1 MHLKVTVHDEATFYF
16 SISVYCFNYFQFN
29 LNYNLDNKSKNMDIL
44 ALQQLASQAK
54 SRSIFSLFANK
65 AAIRVE
71 QYSTSV
77 DGLYLD
83 FSKQNISNDEMS
95 ELFKLAETSNLKE
108 KINAQFSG
116 EMINNTEKRAVLH
129 TVLRAPDEIKRK
141 VLGTQAEEVI
151 TTEQYMAE
159 IVDDISSGKLRS
171 ASGKKFTDVIAIGIG
186 GSYYGVKVSL
196 SALEHYR
203 DLSLAVHVI
212 ANVDGGALEEK
223 LKKLNYETTLV
234 VVISKT
240 FTTQETLLNAKAV
253 KQWMLSCVSVEDPN
267 IGNTSPIIEKQWFA
281 VSSNIEAAKKF
292 GMSEKHI
299 LPMWDWVGGRFSI
312 WSAVGLPLALA
323 IGNDNFNKLKQGAYE
338 MDMHFKTTDFKH
350 NMPVIMAL
358 LGIWNR
364 NALEYPTLAILP
376 YAHSLRALPGY
387 LQQTDMESNGK
398 SVSKSGDK
406 LSWLTAPVV
415 FGQEGTNGQHAFM
428 QLMHQSDDIIPT
440 DFIVA
445 LKGRSQYTENHK
457 VLVANCFA
465 QSEALMQGKTLAQVK
480 AELLESG
487 YTSKE
492 VERLAPHKTMKGNT
506 PSNTLVMDQLTPES
520 MGALLALYEH
530 KIFVQG
536 VLWQVNSFD
545 QWGVELGKQL
555 GTRVLSVMDGG
566 KDDTLSA
573 SSQSLIARFKAGDNS
588 KKNR

>member
-1 MHLKVTVHDEATFYF
+1 MNIQKLT
-16 SISVYCFNYFQFN
+16 S
-29 LNYNLDNKSKNMDIL
+29 L
-44 ALQQLASQAK
+44 AK
-54 SRSIFSLFANK
+54 SAKTRSIVSLFDKKERINDFSL
-65 AAIRVE
+65 
-71 QYSTSV
+71 STPH
-77 DGLYLD
+77 LYLD
-83 FSKQNISNDEMS
+83 YSKQNITEIELAQLIDIAQEVGLS
-95 ELFKLAETSNLKE
+95 ESITKQFDGD
-108 KINAQFSG
+108 KINS
-116 EMINNTEKRAVLH
+116 TEGRSVLH
-129 TVLRAPDEIKRK
+129 TVLRAPQSVKQH
-141 VLGTQAEEVI
+141 VLGETLAVDVEAAE
-151 TTEQYMAE
+151 QQMAK
-159 IVDDISSGKLRS
+159 IVEDVQKGVLTGYTGQR
-171 ASGKKFTDVIAIGIG
+171 FTDVLAIGIG

-203 DLSLAVHVI
+203 DLALSVHVI

-223 LKKLNYETTLV
+223 LKKLNVETTLV

-240 FTTQETLLNAKAV
+240 FTTQETMLNAKAV
-253 KQWMLSCVSVEDPN
+253 KQWMLSSESVEN
-267 IGNTSPIIEKQWFA
+267 SKLNTLSQIIEKQWFA
-281 VSSNIEAAKKF
+281 VSSNIEAVKSF
-292 GMSEKHI
+292 GINEKHI

-323 IGNDNFNKLKQGAYE
+323 IGNINFNKLKQGAYE
-338 MDMHFKTTDFKH
+338 MDMHFKSADFKQ
-350 NMPVIMAL
+350 NMPVIMAM

-445 LKGRSQYTENHK
+445 IKGRSQYIENHK

-480 AELLESG
+480 SELENSSLSVDEIS
-487 YTSKE
+487 
-492 VERLAPHKTMKGNT
+492 RIAPHKTMKGNT
-506 PSNTLVMDQLTPES
+506 PSNTLVMELLTPET

-555 GTRVLSVMDGG
+555 GTRILSVMDGA
-566 KDDTLSA
+566 KDDSLSA
-573 SSQSLIARFKAGDNS
+573 SSQSLVAKFLARS
-588 KKNR
+588 TVTSSV

>member
-1 MHLKVTVHDEATFYF
+1 MNIQKLT
-16 SISVYCFNYFQFN
+16 S
-29 LNYNLDNKSKNMDIL
+29 L
-44 ALQQLASQAK
+44 ANNAK
-54 SRSIFSLFANK
+54 TRSIVSLFDQKERANNFSL
-65 AAIRVE
+65 
-71 QYSTSV
+71 STSH
-77 DGLYLD
+77 LYLD
-83 FSKQNISNDEMS
+83 YSKQNITDIELEQLIEIAEEVGLS
-95 ELFKLAETSNLKE
+95 ESITGQFKGDK
-108 KINAQFSG
+108 
-116 EMINNTEKRAVLH
+116 INNTEGRSVLH
-129 TVLRAPDEIKRK
+129 TVLRAPQVVKQKILGDTLANEVEAAELQMAK
-141 VLGTQAEEVI
+141 VVNDVQKGILTSHTGQ
-151 TTEQYMAE
+151 
-159 IVDDISSGKLRS
+159 R
-171 ASGKKFTDVIAIGIG
+171 FTDVLAIGIG

-203 DLSLAVHVI
+203 DLSIAVHVI

-223 LKKLNYETTLV
+223 LKKLNSETTLV

-240 FTTQETLLNAKAV
+240 FTTQETMLNAKAV
-253 KQWMLSCVSVEDPN
+253 KQWMLSCASEK
-267 IGNTSPIIEKQWFA
+267 NTKLNNVTAAIEKQWFA
-281 VSSNIEAAKKF
+281 VSSNIEAAKEF
-292 GMSEKHI
+292 GINVKHI

-312 WSAVGLPLALA
+312 WSTVGLPLALA

-338 MDMHFKTTDFKH
+338 MDMHFTSTDFKN

-465 QSEALMQGKTLAQVK
+465 QSEALMQGKTLTQVESELEMSALSI
-480 AELLESG
+480 AEISLI
-487 YTSKE
+487 
-492 VERLAPHKTMKGNT
+492 APHKTMKGNT
-506 PSNTLVMDQLTPES
+506 PSNTLVMDLLTPETIGS
-520 MGALLALYEH
+520 LLALYEH

-555 GTRVLSVMDGG
+555 GTRILSAIDGAE
-566 KDDTLSA
+566 DDLLSA
-573 SSQSLIARFKAGDNS
+573 SSQSLIARFRARS
-588 KKNR
+588 KLTASV

>member
-1 MHLKVTVHDEATFYF
+1 MNIQKLT
-16 SISVYCFNYFQFN
+16 S
-29 LNYNLDNKSKNMDIL
+29 L
-44 ALQQLASQAK
+44 AK
-54 SRSIFSLFANK
+54 SAKTRSIVSLFDQKERINDFSL
-65 AAIRVE
+65 
-71 QYSTSV
+71 STPH
-77 DGLYLD
+77 LYLD
-83 FSKQNISNDEMS
+83 YSKQNINEVELNGLIEIAEEVGLS
-95 ELFKLAETSNLKE
+95 ESITN
-108 KINAQFSG
+108 QFDG
-116 EMINNTEKRAVLH
+116 DKINNTEGRSVLH
-129 TVLRAPDEIKRK
+129 TVLRAPQVVKQQ
-141 VLGTQAEEVI
+141 VLGDTLAHEVEAAE
-151 TTEQYMAE
+151 QQMAK
-159 IVDDISSGKLRS
+159 IVEDVQKGVLTGYTGQR
-171 ASGKKFTDVIAIGIG
+171 FTDVLAIGIG

-203 DLSLAVHVI
+203 DLALSVHVI

-223 LKKLNYETTLV
+223 LKKLNVETTLV

-240 FTTQETLLNAKAV
+240 FTTQETMLNAKAV
-253 KQWMLSCVSVEDPN
+253 KQWMLSRVSVEESTFNKAPQ
-267 IGNTSPIIEKQWFA
+267 IIEKQWFA
-281 VSSNIEAAKKF
+281 VSSNIEAVKSF
-292 GMSEKHI
+292 GINDKHI

-323 IGNDNFNKLKQGAYE
+323 IGNNNFNKLKQGAYE
-338 MDMHFKTTDFKH
+338 MDMHFKSADFKD
-350 NMPVIMAL
+350 NMPVIMAM

-398 SVSKSGDK
+398 SVSKSGNK

-480 AELLESG
+480 SELEVSG
-487 YTSKE
+487 LSVDE
-492 VERLAPHKTMKGNT
+492 ISQIAPHKTMKGNT
-506 PSNTLVMDQLTPES
+506 PSNTLVMELLTPET

-555 GTRVLSVMDGG
+555 GTRILSVMDGA
-566 KDDTLSA
+566 KDDSLSA
-573 SSQSLIARFKAGDNS
+573 SSQSLVAKFLARS
-588 KKNR
+588 TVTSSV

>member
-1 MHLKVTVHDEATFYF
+1 MNIKKLT
-16 SISVYCFNYFQFN
+16 S
-29 LNYNLDNKSKNMDIL
+29 L
-44 ALQQLASQAK
+44 AHSAK
-54 SRSIFSLFANK
+54 TRSIFSLFDQRERANNFSL
-65 AAIRVE
+65 
-71 QYSTSV
+71 STPH
-77 DGLYLD
+77 LYLD
-83 FSKQNISNDEMS
+83 YSKQNITEV
-95 ELFKLAETSNLKE
+95 ELEQLIEIAQEVSLSAEITK
-108 KINAQFSG
+108 QFSG
-116 EMINNTEKRAVLH
+116 VKINNTEERSVLH
-129 TVLRAPDEIKRK
+129 TVLRAPQAVKK
-141 VLGTQAEEVI
+141 QVLGAALADEVEAAE
-151 TTEQYMAE
+151 QQMMS
-159 IVDDISSGKLRS
+159 IVNDVQEGILTGHTGQR
-171 ASGKKFTDVIAIGIG
+171 FTDVLAIGIG

-223 LKKLNYETTLV
+223 LKTLNYETTLV

-240 FTTQETLLNAKAV
+240 FTTQETMLNAKAV
-253 KQWMLSCVSVEDPN
+253 KQWMLSCASVEDPKLN
-267 IGNTSPIIEKQWFA
+267 NVPLFIEKQWFA
-281 VSSNIEAAKKF
+281 VSSNIEAATKF

-323 IGNDNFNKLKQGAYE
+323 VGNENFAKLKQGAYE
-338 MDMHFKTTDFKH
+338 MDMHFTSTDFKN

-364 NALEYPTLAILP
+364 NALEYPSLAILP

-398 SVSKSGDK
+398 SVSRDGEK

-465 QSEALMQGKTLAQVK
+465 QSEALMQGKTLAQVN
-480 AELLESG
+480 AELLDCGCSLE
-487 YTSKE
+487 E

-530 KIFVQG
+530 KIFAQG

-555 GTRVLSVMDGG
+555 GTRVLSVIDGG
-566 KDDTLSA
+566 EDDTLSA
-573 SSQSLIARFKAGDNS
+573 SSQHLIARFKAGS
-588 KKNR
+588 KV

>member
-1 MHLKVTVHDEATFYF
+1 MNIQKL
-16 SISVYCFNYFQFN
+16 IS
-29 LNYNLDNKSKNMDIL
+29 L
-44 ALQQLASQAK
+44 AK
-54 SRSIFSLFANK
+54 SAKTRSIISLFDQKERANDFSL
-65 AAIRVE
+65 
-71 QYSTSV
+71 STPH
-77 DGLYLD
+77 LYLD
-83 FSKQNISNDEMS
+83 YSKQNINEVELNGLIEIAEDVGLS
-95 ELFKLAETSNLKE
+95 ESITH
-108 KINAQFSG
+108 QFDG
-116 EMINNTEKRAVLH
+116 HKINNTEGRSVLH
-129 TVLRAPDEIKRK
+129 TVLRAPQVVKQQ
-141 VLGTQAEEVI
+141 VLGETLAVDVEAAE
-151 TTEQYMAE
+151 QQMAN
-159 IVDDISSGKLRS
+159 IVEDVQKGVLTGYTGQR
-171 ASGKKFTDVIAIGIG
+171 FTDVLAIGIG

-203 DLSLAVHVI
+203 DLALAVHVI

-223 LKKLNYETTLV
+223 LKKLNVETTLV

-240 FTTQETLLNAKAV
+240 FTTQETMLNAKAV
-253 KQWMLSCVSVEDPN
+253 KQWMLSSESVEN
-267 IGNTSPIIEKQWFA
+267 SKLNNLSQIIEKQWFA
-281 VSSNIEAAKKF
+281 VSSNIEAVKSF
-292 GMSEKHI
+292 GINDKHI

-323 IGNDNFNKLKQGAYE
+323 IGNNNFNKLKQGAYE
-338 MDMHFKTTDFKH
+338 MDMHFKSADFKQ
-350 NMPVIMAL
+350 NMPVIMAM

-398 SVSKSGDK
+398 SVSKSGNK

-465 QSEALMQGKTLAQVK
+465 QSEALMQGKTLVQVK
-480 AELLESG
+480 SELEVSG
-487 YTSKE
+487 LSIE
-492 VERLAPHKTMKGNT
+492 EISRIAPHKTMKGNT
-506 PSNTLVMDQLTPES
+506 PSNTLVMELLTPET

-555 GTRVLSVMDGG
+555 GTSILSAMDGV
-566 KDDTLSA
+566 KDDSLSA
-573 SSQSLIARFKAGDNS
+573 SSQSLVAKFLARV
-588 KKNR
+588 

>member
-1 MHLKVTVHDEATFYF
+1 
-16 SISVYCFNYFQFN
+16 
-29 LNYNLDNKSKNMDIL
+29 MDIQKLTSL
-44 ALQQLASQAK
+44 AHCAK
-54 SRSIFSLFANK
+54 SRSITSLFYENHNQKDRASKFSL
-65 AAIRVE
+65 
-71 QYSTSV
+71 STAH
-77 DGLYLD
+77 LYLD
-83 FSKQNISNDEMS
+83 YSKQNINEA
-95 ELFKLAETSNLKE
+95 EFEQLIATAQEANLAEEIK
-108 KINAQFSG
+108 KQFNG
-116 EMINNTEKRAVLH
+116 DRINNTENRSVLH
-129 TVLRAPDEIKRK
+129 TVLRAPKAIQHE
-141 VLGTQAEEVI
+141 VLGEALANEVAAAE
-151 TTEQYMAE
+151 QQMQK
-159 IVDDISSGKLRS
+159 IVSDVQSGALTS
-171 ASGKKFTDVIAIGIG
+171 ATGKRFTDVLALGIG

-196 SALEHYR
+196 SSLEHYR

-253 KQWMLSCVSVEDPN
+253 KQWMLSCALVEEPKNSN
-267 IGNTSPIIEKQWFA
+267 IPSIIEKQWFA
-281 VSSNIEAAKKF
+281 VSSNIDAAQDF
-292 GMSEKHI
+292 GINVNNI
-299 LPMWDWVGGRFSI
+299 LPMWGWVGGRFSL
-312 WSAVGLPLALA
+312 WSTVGLPLALA
-323 IGNDNFNKLKQGAYE
+323 IGNDNFSKLKQGAYE
-338 MDMHFKTTDFKH
+338 MDMHFKSADFNN

-364 NALEYPTLAILP
+364 NALQYPTLAILP

-480 AELLESG
+480 TELVDSG
-487 YTSKE
+487 CSLNE

-506 PSNTLVMDQLTPES
+506 PSNTVVIDQLTPES

-536 VLWQVNSFD
+536 VIWQVNSFD

-555 GTRVLSVMDGG
+555 GNRVLSVMDGAE
-566 KDDTLSA
+566 DETLSA
-573 SSQSLIARFKAGDNS
+573 STQGLIALFKAS
-588 KKNR
+588 LKS